1 MCFMAIA
8 LFFPFHWAKPPP
20 GIRQQWK
27 GVLRLRPKKQERQ
40 ESTGHLRRW
49 STSPA
54 MLVGEELPRD
64 QAKILTSEQC
74 WPQHESAAFKVPTTA
89 LLIKSWPP
97 PSTGS
102 PTVQQKRDAITT
114 PRICP
119 NGLCAK
125 FISLLSRPL

>member
-1 MCFMAIA
+1 MVIA
-8 LFFPFHWAKPPP
+8 LYFPSHWARPRP
-20 GIRQQWK
+20 GIRQRWK
-27 GVLRLRPKKQERQ
+27 GVLRLPPEKQERR

-54 MLVGEELPRD
+54 MLVGEELPKDR
-64 QAKILTSEQC
+64 AKIPTSERC

-102 PTVQQKRDAITT
+102 PTVQRSEERRVGKECR
-114 PRICP
+114 
-119 NGLCAK
+119 
-125 FISLLSRPL
+125 SRWSPYDEKKKK